1 MTLQVALW
9 VSMLRSCLL
18 PLELLEAPLMDGQ
31 HPMAGFLRAPHLSRL
46 DAPGTLE
53 TQLSCH
59 PAIGSG
65 FRDLVTLR
73 W

>member
-1 MTLQVALW
+1 MSQVAMW

-18 PLELLEAPLMDGQ
+18 PLELLEAPLVDGQ
-31 HPMAGFLRAPHLSRL
+31 HPMAGFLRAPYLCRL
-46 DAPGTLE
+46 DAPETLE

-59 PAIGSG
+59 PAIGYGS
-65 FRDLVTLR
+65 RDLGTLL

>member
-1 MTLQVALW
+1 MSLVATW
-9 VSMLRSCLL
+9 VSMLRSCLP
-18 PLELLEAPLMDGQ
+18 PLELLGAPLVAGR
-31 HPMAGFLRAPHLSRL
+31 HPMAGFLRAPHLCRL

-65 FRDLVTLR
+65 FRDLITLQ